1 MPAPEKHVSTPA
13 LLLLFSLALARATG
27 ETLRHECVKNTG
39 VPLLEKS
46 HSQKAQAREFPPV
59 ARGRAVHIAPSLLS
73 ADFSNL
79 RSALT
84 AVRAAGCRWLHLDVM
99 DGHFV
104 PNLTMGPVVV
114 NSLKPFSKGLYFDC
128 HLMVDN
134 PRDFVVPF
142 IDAGAQLVTF
152 HVEAA
157 GEKSGDLLQ
166 YIHRKSAHA
175 GISIRP
181 RTPVAS
187 LQPFLSQA
195 DLVLVMTVEP
205 GFGGQKLIPATLNKV
220 RELVHL
226 REQLSLSYLIQV
238 DGGINADTAQ
248 LAVAAGA
255 DVLVAGSS
263 VFREGKVRENVREL
277 RQALTRIR

>member
-1 MPAPEKHVSTPA
+1 MTLPRAYFRFRSLLRWRGDRERIPFTIASDLGAPNLDKTQQ
-13 LLLLFSLALARATG
+13 
-27 ETLRHECVKNTG
+27 
-39 VPLLEKS
+39 KS
-46 HSQKAQAREFPPV
+46 QAREFPPV

-114 NSLKPFSKGLYFDC
+114 ESLKPFSKGLYFDC
-128 HLMVDN
+128 HLMIDN
-134 PRDFVVPF
+134 PKDYVVPF
-142 IDAGAQLVTF
+142 VDAGAQLITI

-157 GEKSGDLLQ
+157 GEKTGEVLQ
-166 YIHRKSAHA
+166 YIRRKGAHS
-175 GISIRP
+175 GVSLKP
-181 RTPVAS
+181 KTQVAT
-187 LQPFLSQA
+187 LQPYLAQA

-205 GFGGQKLIPATLNKV
+205 GFGGQKLIPSTLNKV

-263 VFREGKVRENVREL
+263 VFRDGNVRENVREL
-277 RQALTRIR
+277 RQALTKMR